1 MIEAYQSDSLVSK
14 KNNLIAPSV
23 SSANW
28 APELVWDTGF
38 VQAYSQF
45 LTALAVEQ

>member
-1 MIEAYQSDSLVSK
+1 MLEAYKGDSLVSK

-28 APELVWDTGF
+28 APEVVWDTGF
-38 VQAYSQF
+38 VEAYTQY